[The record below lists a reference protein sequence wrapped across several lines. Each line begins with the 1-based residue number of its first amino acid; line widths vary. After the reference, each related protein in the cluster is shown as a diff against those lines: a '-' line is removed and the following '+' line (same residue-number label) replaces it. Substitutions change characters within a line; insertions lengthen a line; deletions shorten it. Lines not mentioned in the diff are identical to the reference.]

1 MTDDAQETRLLR
13 REVDN
18 NLVQARRALSEYQ
31 QAAADGAVDGELR
44 SILRNAAI
52 QLYNTFSQW
61 RTDPQVKDTWQ
72 EQNLDQFGQ
81 LLKQRK
87 QTTDPSHAR
96 LSSPGE
102 QRQRLAVSDL
112 QPAQFAAAIDGL
124 TEVAKDLGFA
134 PETTDRTVLEKGTLE
149 DIRWLVNTR
158 DQDKAVEELTPPNND
173 PEKITDG
180 GVVAQSADAAG
191 PAPDAVAGAEQRYPF
206 RGPFFQLIA
215 ERKAQGR
222 DAKIAVASANAAT
235 GVGKSTCAYYLAHV
249 LDTSTD
255 GFDVEQKATLN
266 VDDFL
271 AGYNELPKGSSLILD
286 EAEQLTGR
294 RAMSS
299 QNVKAGERWQM
310 CRVQEICSL
319 LTLPKFSVLD
329 SLMRDLVDFRVEIE
343 RRGMAVIYKK
353 SHSPFRDTWWQAIQ
367 RFEYPSMDETRGM
380 ETLHD
385 LKDEF
390 IDKDS
395 AGEGAVMS
403 ASEARKETEKA
414 EKQARREERNR
425 MVRRLS
431 EAGMTQQD
439 ISDALEDEYGEDSD
453 LAVSRRQIG
462 NLLED
467 ME

>member
-1 MTDDAQETRLLR
+1 MGTDAQETRLLR

-31 QAAADGAVDGELR
+31 QAAADGTVNDELR
-44 SILRNAAI
+44 GILRDSAI
-52 QLYNTFSQW
+52 QLYNTLSQW
-61 RTDPQVKDTWQ
+61 RTDPQAKETWQ
-72 EQNLDQFGQ
+72 EHNLDDFGAM
-81 LLKQRK
+81 LR
-87 QTTDPSHAR
+87 QTTTDVQRSHAR
-96 LSSPGE
+96 LSSPGDQTE
-102 QRQRLAVSDL
+102 RLAVAQLSA
-112 QPAQFAAAIDGL
+112 AQFVSAIDGL
-124 TEVAKDLGFA
+124 TEVAKTLGFA
-134 PETTDRTVLEKGTLE
+134 PETTDRTVLGKGTLE

-180 GVVAQSADAAG
+180 GVVAQS
-191 PAPDAVAGAEQRYPF
+191 PEAPDSGPEVAGDAEQRFPF
-206 RGPFFQLIA
+206 RGPFFQLIS

-222 DAKIAVASANAAT
+222 DAKIAVSSANAAT

-294 RAMSS
+294 RSMST

-380 ETLHD
+380 ERLHS
-385 LKDEF
+385 LKDDF
-390 IDKDS
+390 IAKDGESGSFVPAEDVDKKVKS
-395 AGEGAVMS
+395 EKEEAV
-403 ASEARKETEKA
+403 KETEQQAA
-414 EKQARREERNR
+414 ER
-425 MVRRLS
+425 MYENGAS
-431 EAGMTQQD
+431 YGD
-439 ISDALEDEYGEDSD
+439 IADALGKSKSTIHGW
-453 LAVSRRQIG
+453 L
-462 NLLED
+462 N
-467 ME
+467 